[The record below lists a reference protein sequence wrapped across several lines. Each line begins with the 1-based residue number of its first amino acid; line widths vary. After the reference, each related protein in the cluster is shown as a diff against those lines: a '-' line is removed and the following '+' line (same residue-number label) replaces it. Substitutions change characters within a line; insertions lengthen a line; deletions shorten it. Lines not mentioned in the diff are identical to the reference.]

1 MSVPK
6 NPNAAKQFVIA
17 LTIVL
22 VGVYFGSMLAL
33 KKVDEDQARRHLPA
47 KGLGP
52 TGMPGTEVADSNAQ
66 IQPKTDPDTPDDFA
80 WTNDMVWI
88 PAGSF
93 VMGATNG
100 QPDEIPMHTVE
111 LNGFWMDKYEITN
124 QKFDEFV
131 KATEHVTVSEKT
143 PSPADFPGVPP
154 ENLKP
159 GSIVFVAPG
168 FDVPLNNHMAWWGY
182 EHYASWRQPEG
193 RDSNIEERM
202 DHPVVHVAW
211 FDAMAFCKWIG
222 KRLPTEA
229 EWEFASRGPENLPY
243 TWGTEKMPDGK
254 WNANIFQGSFPN
266 SDTAVDGYRGTAPI
280 GKFAPNPHGLYD
292 MAGNVWEWCSDWYMP
307 DYYKKSPAKNPTGP
321 EESYDPNEPGVWKK
335 VNRGGSYL
343 CNDVYCSGYRPAMRM
358 KTSPDTG
365 IGHTGF
371 RCVKSGPSPEEIAK
385 ILAERD

>member
-131 KATEHVTVSEKT
+131 KATEHVTV
-143 PSPADFPGVPP
+143 
-154 ENLKP
+154 
-159 GSIVFVAPG
+159 
-168 FDVPLNNHMAWWGY
+168 
-182 EHYASWRQPEG
+182 
-193 RDSNIEERM
+193 
-202 DHPVVHVAW
+202 
-211 FDAMAFCKWIG
+211 
-222 KRLPTEA
+222 
-229 EWEFASRGPENLPY
+229 
-243 TWGTEKMPDGK
+243 
-254 WNANIFQGSFPN
+254 
-266 SDTAVDGYRGTAPI
+266 
-280 GKFAPNPHGLYD
+280 
-292 MAGNVWEWCSDWYMP
+292 
-307 DYYKKSPAKNPTGP
+307 
-321 EESYDPNEPGVWKK
+321 
-335 VNRGGSYL
+335 
-343 CNDVYCSGYRPAMRM
+343 
-358 KTSPDTG
+358 
-365 IGHTGF
+365 
-371 RCVKSGPSPEEIAK
+371 
-385 ILAERD
+385 